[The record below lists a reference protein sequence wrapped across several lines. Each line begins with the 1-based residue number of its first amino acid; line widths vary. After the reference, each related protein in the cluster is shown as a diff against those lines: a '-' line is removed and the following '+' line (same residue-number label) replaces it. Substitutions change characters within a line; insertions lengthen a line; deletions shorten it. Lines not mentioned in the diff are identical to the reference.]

1 METSE
6 LQAISQT
13 ILRLATPDMKPK
25 KLFKA
30 VRDAHPDASRKEIM
44 RAAFLAVIARSDI
57 DPEGAKQLHD
67 VVMDERGG
75 DARTQVR
82 WGQCP
87 SPAHAPAAEPPPR
100 ASRLLLTKKAARANP
115 SDDKVPDCR
124 LPSTATVRGCAGG

>member
-1 METSE
+1 METNE

-30 VRDAHPDASRKEIM
+30 VREAHPDASRKEIM
-44 RAAFLAVIARSDI
+44 RAAFLAVIARSHI

-75 DARTQVR
+75 DAGASGELAAMPLTGARARSRAVPK
-82 WGQCP
+82 GK
-87 SPAHAPAAEPPPR
+87 SAPA
-100 ASRLLLTKKAARANP
+100 
-115 SDDKVPDCR
+115 DDEGTQ
-124 LPSTATVRGCAGG
+124 S